1 MSDISNIK
9 AATQTL
15 ETGLRDNARQEAYF
29 DALKR
34 AADER
39 NAAIEKLEDK
49 LAVSSAVA
57 AAASGTPEEAKAM
70 ASKIRAKAMRA
81 AADGAD
87 AGVLDS
93 MVRDMERLAKLAEEN
108 RAREKSGGKDVS
120 GAAIPVLAAI
130 AKS

>member
-9 AATQTL
+9 AATQQL
-15 ETGLRDNARQEAYF
+15 ESGLRDSARQDEYF

-39 NAAIEKLEDK
+39 SAAIDKLEDK
-49 LAVSSAVA
+49 LTVASAVA

-70 ASKIRAKAMRA
+70 ASKIRAKAMQA
-81 AADGAD
+81 AVDGVDTSA
-87 AGVLDS
+87 LES
-93 MVRDMERLAKLAEEN
+93 MVRDMERLATIAEEN
-108 RAREKSGGKDVS
+108 REREKSGGKDAS
-120 GAAIPVLAAI
+120 AAAIPVLASI